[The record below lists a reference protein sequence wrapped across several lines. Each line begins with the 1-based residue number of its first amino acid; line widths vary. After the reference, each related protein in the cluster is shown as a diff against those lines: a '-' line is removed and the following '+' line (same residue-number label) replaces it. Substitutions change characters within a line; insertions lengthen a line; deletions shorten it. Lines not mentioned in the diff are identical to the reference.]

1 MNKYLQRNYSMS
13 RNPVTKVDILAK
25 IYDMKTKVYNGH
37 YLLKTPEWRE
47 GAQEVLSEMIEYL
60 KEYRS

>member
-1 MNKYLQRNYSMS
+1 MS

-25 IYDMKTKVYNGH
+25 IYDMKNKVYNGH